1 MDETQVLQQ
10 ALNLIYMKEI
20 FHKPGLMYGGY
31 TPDKLKKMAD
41 MFREKGMGLFVMVVI
56 SSNNRV

>member
-10 ALNLIYMKEI
+10 ALNLIVYEKEI
-20 FHKPGLMYGGY
+20 FHKPAAGLMYGGY

-41 MFREKGMGLFVMVVI
+41 VF
-56 SSNNRV
+56 